1 MSNDPLGAQEREPA
15 ESEHDSAGGG
25 CHWLEMGVSYTELGC
40 LWGRVTDAPDNGMGS
55 AATADGVL
63 QHPRVGGLELPELQ
77 LMDDPGMGQGLDP
90 SPSSRVPRAAAHQG
104 PTGLFW
110 CFRVSFPASRAHHAG
125 RLHSPQ
131 WLLPPCAALLA
142 VHSHHLRCLQPH
154 LPHFCHVSE
163 PQLSGQGW
171 PWAGPITAAP

>member
-55 AATADGVL
+55 AVTADGVL

-77 LMDDPGMGQGLDP
+77 LMDDPGMHRAWIPAPPHVCQEQQLTRAPLVCSGVSE
-90 SPSSRVPRAAAHQG
+90 SPSLPAE
-104 PTGLFW
+104 PTMQAD
-110 CFRVSFPASRAHHAG
+110 SI
-125 RLHSPQ
+125 LHSGYFHP
-131 WLLPPCAALLA
+131 
-142 VHSHHLRCLQPH
+142 VLRSWQCTATTFDASNLIY
-154 LPHFCHVSE
+154 
-163 PQLSGQGW
+163 
-171 PWAGPITAAP
+171 PIFVT